1 MNVVELCILC
11 DAPFQKPYR
20 IFMKV
25 VKAVKVILV
34 TFKGTIMF

>member
-25 VKAVKVILV
+25 VKVLLKRLKL
-34 TFKGTIMF
+34 F